1 MVQVLLPARLL
12 QEAAACAVLGA
23 TLGAVR
29 AFLPVRGRAAFVP
42 DVLLSGV
49 VLLVCQSYA
58 AGYSAAGVLR
68 WYMVLAAFAAA
79 LCTAGVLGIPLRAL
93 GRGIGAALRLPVF
106 CTVLRCSP
114 CAAAALRLKLPANY
128 AGTRKEPQKNPKRT
142 CQTGGHCCII
152 QTYQSKRTDAEGLL
166 FRQERKAMTNTG
178 RKKRRKNA
186 VVTMAFRLFFVL
198 LLLSMLAAY
207 ISNQVTISSKRAEL
221 ETLNEQV
228 AQQQTENQE
237 LQRVLSGDADQI
249 TEWVARDS
257 YNYAA
262 PNERIFVDVTGN

>member
-1 MVQVLLPARLL
+1 
-12 QEAAACAVLGA
+12 
-23 TLGAVR
+23 
-29 AFLPVRGRAAFVP
+29 
-42 DVLLSGV
+42 
-49 VLLVCQSYA
+49 
-58 AGYSAAGVLR
+58 
-68 WYMVLAAFAAA
+68 
-79 LCTAGVLGIPLRAL
+79 
-93 GRGIGAALRLPVF
+93 
-106 CTVLRCSP
+106 
-114 CAAAALRLKLPANY
+114 
-128 AGTRKEPQKNPKRT
+128 
-142 CQTGGHCCII
+142 
-152 QTYQSKRTDAEGLL
+152 
-166 FRQERKAMTNTG
+166 MTNTG

-228 AQQQTENQE
+228 AQQNQE

>member
-1 MVQVLLPARLL
+1 
-12 QEAAACAVLGA
+12 
-23 TLGAVR
+23 
-29 AFLPVRGRAAFVP
+29 
-42 DVLLSGV
+42 
-49 VLLVCQSYA
+49 
-58 AGYSAAGVLR
+58 
-68 WYMVLAAFAAA
+68 
-79 LCTAGVLGIPLRAL
+79 
-93 GRGIGAALRLPVF
+93 
-106 CTVLRCSP
+106 
-114 CAAAALRLKLPANY
+114 
-128 AGTRKEPQKNPKRT
+128 
-142 CQTGGHCCII
+142 
-152 QTYQSKRTDAEGLL
+152 
-166 FRQERKAMTNTG
+166 MTNTG

-198 LLLSMLAAY
+198 LLLAAY